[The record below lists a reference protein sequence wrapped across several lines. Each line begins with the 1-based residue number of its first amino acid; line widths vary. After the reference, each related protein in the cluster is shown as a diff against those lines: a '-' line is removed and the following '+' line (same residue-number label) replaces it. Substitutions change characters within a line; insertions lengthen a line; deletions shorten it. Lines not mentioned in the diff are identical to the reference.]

1 MQARDI
7 MTTNVLT
14 FRADTPVMDIAASLA
29 AWRVSGAPVVDEENR
44 VVGMVSEG
52 DLLRRSELGT
62 EKRRSSWLTFFTD
75 DTTLAKE
82 FEKAHGQHAAN
93 IMSRPAFSVT
103 EDATL
108 DEIANLLEKRRIK
121 RLPVVRDGKLVGIIT
136 RGDIVRVIARTRTAE
151 PAPAHRSDAELHS
164 EIDERLSTQ
173 RWLPAA
179 LINVTVHDGH
189 VEIWGRL
196 GTEDQRRALTVLV
209 EEIKGVRSIA
219 NHVIVDSRLDARTMM
234 HI

>member
-1 MQARDI
+1 MLARDI

-14 FRADTPVMDIAASLA
+14 FRADTPVADIAASLA
-29 AWRVSGAPVVDEENR
+29 AWRVSGAPVVDADNH
-44 VVGMVSEG
+44 VVGMISEG
-52 DLLRRSELGT
+52 DLLRRTELGT
-62 EKRRSSWLTFFTD
+62 EKQRSSWLTFFTD

-82 FEKAHGQHAAN
+82 FEKAHGRHAAN

-103 EDATL
+103 EEATL
-108 DEIANLLEKRRIK
+108 DQIADLLEKRRIK

-136 RGDIVRVIARTRTAE
+136 RGDIVRIMARARAGEGE
-151 PAPAHRSDAELHS
+151 PPHRSDADLHAD
-164 EIDERLSTQ
+164 IDDRLRAQ

-196 GTEDQRRALTVLV
+196 GTEDQRRALTVLI
-209 EEIKGVRSIA
+209 EEIAGVRGVS
-219 NHVIVDSRLDARTMM
+219 NHVIVDTRLDARTMM